1 MNNVVG
7 KMLIVMQLVFSILF
21 MCFAGA
27 VYTFQGQW
35 RNRAADFEQRLSV
48 SDAQVDDAIESRNRE
63 VQTMKAQ
70 IDELKNLSDNLK
82 AQEQANTDKVNQATK
97 LLAAAQLERDK
108 AVSDAEVSTTEA
120 AARVVE
126 ATVLNREVQNLR
138 NRMAELQSEAQ
149 AVEDTVQSL
158 NSKLAEAE
166 EKEERQ
172 LAAISDLKDLLRSHD
187 IDPREQLL
195 TDVPADKD
203 KVDGFV
209 EKTLKARTQNQEY
222 VQITIGS
229 DDRVFKDMKLILSR
243 GAKYLGEARVI
254 SVYPDYAVCVVVEET
269 RQGLI
274 QEGDNV
280 TTKL

>member
-27 VYTFQGQW
+27 VYTFQAQW
-35 RNRAADFEQRLSV
+35 RNKATSLEQKLGV
-48 SDAQVDDAIESRNRE
+48 ATAQVDDAIEARNRE
-63 VQTMKAQ
+63 VEAMKAQ
-70 IDELKNLSDNLK
+70 LDELKNLSDNLK
-82 AQEQANTDKVNQATK
+82 AQERANADKVDQATK

-108 AVSDAEVSTTEA
+108 AVSDAEVSTSEA

-126 ATVLNREVQNLR
+126 AVVLNREVQSLR
-138 NRMAELQSEAQ
+138 NRLLEGQAAAQ
-149 AVEDTVQSL
+149 LVEDKVLSL
-158 NSKLAEAE
+158 SGKLAEAE
-166 EKEERQ
+166 EKEEQQ
-172 LAAISDLKDLLRSHD
+172 LAENSRLKDLLRFNGV
-187 IDPREQLL
+187 DPRTQMLA
-195 TDVPADKD
+195 DVPAEKD

-209 EKTLKARTQNQEY
+209 EKTRKAKAQNQEY

-229 DDRVFKDMKLILSR
+229 DDRVQKNMKLILSR
-243 GAKYLGEARVI
+243 GSKYLGEARVI

-269 RQGLI
+269 RQGII

>member
-27 VYTFQGQW
+27 VYTFQAQW
-35 RNRAADFEQRLSV
+35 RNKAVGLEQKLGV
-48 SDAQVDDAIESRNRE
+48 AEAQVDDAIEARNRE
-63 VQTMKAQ
+63 VEAMQAK
-70 IDELKNLSDNLK
+70 IDELQNLSDNLK
-82 AQEQANTDKVNQATK
+82 AQERANTDKVDQATK

-108 AVSDAEVSTTEA
+108 AISDAQVSTTEA

-126 ATVLNREVQNLR
+126 ATVLNREVQSLR
-138 NRMAELQSEAQ
+138 NRMAGLQADAQ
-149 AVEDTVQSL
+149 LVEDKVLSLSGDLAKAVQNEDMHL
-158 NSKLAEAE
+158 DENS
-166 EKEERQ
+166 R
-172 LAAISDLKDLLRSHD
+172 LKDLLRANE
-187 IDPREQLL
+187 IDPRTQMLADL
-195 TDVPADKD
+195 PAEKD

-209 EKTLKARTQNQEY
+209 EKTRKAKAQNQEY

-229 DDRVFKDMKLILSR
+229 DDRVYKDMKLILSR

-254 SVYPDYAVCVVVEET
+254 SVYPDYAVCVVIEKT
-269 RQGLI
+269 RQGSI

>member
-35 RNRAADFEQRLSV
+35 RTHAMAMEQKVQVADG
-48 SDAQVDDAIESRNRE
+48 QVDDAIEERNRAVE
-63 VQTMKAQ
+63 AFT
-70 IDELKNLSDNLK
+70 LSDNLK
-82 AQEQANTDKVNQATK
+82 AEQRANADKVDQATK
-97 LLAAAQLERDK
+97 LLAASQLERDK
-108 AVSDAEVSTTEA
+108 AVSDSEVATTEA

-126 ATVLNREVQNLR
+126 ATVLNREVQSLR
-138 NRMAELQSEAQ
+138 NRISEMLDEAQ
-149 AVEDTVQSL
+149 AVEGKVLSL
-158 NSKLAEAE
+158 SNKLAEAE
-166 EKEERQ
+166 DKEEQQ
-172 LAAISDLKDLLRSHD
+172 LTENSRLKDMLRFHGV
-187 IDPREQLL
+187 DPRVQMIA
-195 TDVPADKD
+195 DVSAEKD

-209 EKTLKARTQNQEY
+209 TKTQKAKAQNQEY

-229 DDRVFKDMKLILSR
+229 DDRVYKDMKLILSR
-243 GAKYLGEARVI
+243 GAKYLCEARVI
-254 SVYPDYAVCVVVEET
+254 SVFPDYAVCVVVEET

-274 QEGDNV
+274 LEGDNV